1 MSKFIISVENIYK
14 RDYLVPEE
22 DIEAAVKDAVDVSL
36 EHMKNH
42 YYGDLAVANFY
53 IRLASDPENEKHL
66 FGTITTDECEECTC
80 PMCEEKDDRCC
91 GEMCAACDEDCD
103 NCPFDNICDMYEDAP
118 DDAEDDEDGEDDES
132 PSEEIMAYLA
142 LITDRLES
150 LTSLLEKVCKVS
162 PKE

>member
-53 IRLASDPENEKHL
+53 IRLSSAPESEKHL
-66 FGTITTDECEECTC
+66 FGTIATDATEDEAGIC
-80 PMCEEKDDRCC
+80 PMCAEKDDNCC
-91 GEMCAACDEDCD
+91 GEMCTACVEDCD
-103 NCPFDNICDMYEDAP
+103 NCPFDNICDIYEEDP
-118 DDAEDDEDGEDDES
+118 DDLEDEENES
-132 PSEEIMAYLA
+132 PTEEIMAYLA
-142 LITDRLES
+142 MISDQLES

-162 PKE
+162 PEK